1 MTNLDELVQQL
12 EHLEM
17 RIAFQ
22 DDTIEQL
29 NQVVTSQQQQID
41 KLHRQLELLIKRMK
55 EVTIT
60 PVASQSEETPP
71 PHYRSG

>member
-71 PHYRSG
+71 PHY

>member
-1 MTNLDELVQQL
+1 MTNPDELEHQL

-71 PHYRSG
+71 PHY

>member
-1 MTNLDELVQQL
+1 MTNFDELEHQL

-60 PVASQSEETPP
+60 PVASQNEETPP
-71 PHYRSG
+71 PHY